1 MPTPDEFLFKIPCD
15 EIKDC
20 FQIDLGKVKP
30 DMFPVKSLIKLRK
43 FENCKYNKGDIVING
58 FRKSGIGNIMKGIK
72 KNEQLTQNWNELKEK
87 FNDWYDPYYNSF
99 VIGNHV
105 DYIKLYCSLNFC
117 FLTLYLGIKLNP
129 FIDTLNI
136 KFIVLA

>member
-1 MPTPDEFLFKIPCD
+1 MIEERKHLLSCYFKMSCD

-20 FQIDLGKVKP
+20 FQIDLGKEKP

-72 KNEQLTQNWNELKEK
+72 KNEQLTQNWNQLKEK
-87 FNDWYDPYYNSF
+87 FSDWYDPYYNSF

-105 DYIKLYCSLNFC
+105 DYIQIILFFE
-117 FLTLYLGIKLNP
+117 FLFFNTLLRN
-129 FIDTLNI
+129 
-136 KFIVLA
+136 

>member
-1 MPTPDEFLFKIPCD
+1 MIQERKHLLSCYFKMSCD

-43 FENCKYNKGDIVING
+43 FENSKYNKGDIVING

-72 KNEQLTQNWNELKEK
+72 KNEQLTQNWNQLKEK
-87 FNDWYDPYYNSF
+87 FSDWYDPYYDSF
-99 VIGNHV
+99 VIEKHA
-105 DYIKLYCSLNFC
+105 DYIQ
-117 FLTLYLGIKLNP
+117 
-129 FIDTLNI
+129 
-136 KFIVLA
+136 IVLFFEFLFFNTLLRN